1 MCHLLL
7 VVSLLH
13 LATLGTFGEPCGDL
27 GQNLALTHT
36 QPQHPPTCV
45 SKNITCTTVKLPLT
59 WTYMV
64 VHIQI
69 LTMAATRE
77 DPPREPRDPRD
88 PERPT
93 PAPRAIQLTVKY
105 PSFNCLTGRGTPMS
119 SSSHLNKELRYSWRA
134 HMRITKNQTR
144 LQQSLDGEVTRVTRY
159 MHHLTGKP

>member
-27 GQNLALTHT
+27 GQNLTLTHT

-45 SKNITCTTVKLPLT
+45 SGNVTCTTVKLPLT

-64 VHIQI
+64 VHIQT
-69 LTMAATRE
+69 LTMAAPRE
-77 DPPREPRDPRD
+77 DPPRDPGTQKD
-88 PERPT
+88 PPQ
-93 PAPRAIQLTVKY
+93 PQGPYSLLSSIL
-105 PSFNCLTGRGTPMS
+105 PLTGRGTPMS
-119 SSSHLNKELRYSWRA
+119 SSRHLNKELRYSWRT

-144 LQQSLDGEVTRVTRY
+144 LQQSLDG
-159 MHHLTGKP
+159 